1 MNKILREKI
10 GEAVASVLPI
20 TSIVLALSVTV
31 APMPLGTV
39 MMFLAG
45 ALLLVVGAGLFSLG
59 ADIAMMP
66 LGEAMGARLGG
77 SRRWP
82 LVALVS
88 LALGALITLAEPDLQ
103 VLADQVPAI
112 PDAVLIFTVAVG
124 VGAFL
129 VLAMLRTRLGWP
141 LSRLLAFFY
150 PLVFLLAFLAPGD
163 FIAVAFDSG
172 GVTTGPI
179 TVPFLMA
186 LGVGMASLLRRRQSR
201 EDSFGL
207 VALCSIG
214 PILAVLLLS
223 ICYRPSTAD
232 YAGISVP
239 DVFTTQDVARQFAA
253 GLPAYAKEVGLALLP
268 LAAVFAL
275 FQLACRSLH
284 RRQLAQAGVGLVYTF
299 LGLVL
304 FLTGVNVGF
313 MPAGHYLG
321 SELAASSLRWL
332 LLPVGFLVGWFIVT
346 AEPAVHVLTHQVEE
360 VSGGAISR
368 RAMLRSLSMG
378 VAVSVT
384 IAMLRVLTGVSIF
397 WFLIP
402 GYALALGLMRFVP
415 PIFTGIAFDSGGVAS
430 GPMTATFL
438 LPFAMGACESL
449 GSNLLTDAFGV
460 VAMVAMT
467 PLVTIQ
473 LMGFVYSR
481 RANRAAGQTEGDE
494 IVEYDCGEVQYE

>member
-1 MNKILREKI
+1 MNKILKEKI
-10 GEAVASVLPI
+10 REAVASVLPI
-20 TSIVLALSVTV
+20 TGIVLVLSVTV
-31 APMPLGTV
+31 APMPLGTL

-45 ALLLVVGAGLFSLG
+45 ALLLVVGVGFFSLG
-59 ADIAMMP
+59 ADISMMP
-66 LGEAMGARLGG
+66 LGEAMGAGLGG

-82 LVALVS
+82 LAALVS
-88 LALGALITLAEPDLQ
+88 LALGALITVAEPDLQ
-103 VLADQVPAI
+103 VLANQVPAI
-112 PDAVLIFTVAVG
+112 PDEVLIFTVAAG

-129 VLAMLRTRLGWP
+129 VLALLRTRRGWP
-141 LSRLLAFFY
+141 LSRLLAIFY

-186 LGVGMASLLRRRQSR
+186 LGVGMASLLGQRQSR

-214 PILAVLLLS
+214 PILAVLLLG
-223 ICYRPSTAD
+223 ICYDPSTAN
-232 YAGISVP
+232 YAGIAVP
-239 DVFTTQDVARQFAA
+239 DVFTTKDVARQFAA
-253 GLPAYAKEVGLALLP
+253 GLPAYAEEVGLALLP
-268 LAAVFAL
+268 IAAVFAL
-275 FQLACRSLH
+275 FQLISRSLH

-321 SELAASSLRWL
+321 SELAASPLRWL

-360 VSGGAISR
+360 ISGGAISR
-368 RAMLRSLSMG
+368 RAMLRSLSVG
-378 VAVSVT
+378 VAASVT

-449 GSNLLTDAFGV
+449 GGNILTDAFGV

-473 LMGFVYSR
+473 LMGFAYSR
-481 RANRAAGQTEGDE
+481 RSKRLAAQADGDD

>member
-112 PDAVLIFTVAVG
+112 PDAVLIFTVAAG

-163 FIAVAFDSG
+163 FIAVAL
-172 GVTTGPI
+172 TR
-179 TVPFLMA
+179 
-186 LGVGMASLLRRRQSR
+186 VG
-201 EDSFGL
+201 
-207 VALCSIG
+207 
-214 PILAVLLLS
+214 
-223 ICYRPSTAD
+223 
-232 YAGISVP
+232 
-239 DVFTTQDVARQFAA
+239 
-253 GLPAYAKEVGLALLP
+253 
-268 LAAVFAL
+268 
-275 FQLACRSLH
+275 
-284 RRQLAQAGVGLVYTF
+284 
-299 LGLVL
+299 
-304 FLTGVNVGF
+304 
-313 MPAGHYLG
+313 
-321 SELAASSLRWL
+321 
-332 LLPVGFLVGWFIVT
+332 
-346 AEPAVHVLTHQVEE
+346 
-360 VSGGAISR
+360 
-368 RAMLRSLSMG
+368 
-378 VAVSVT
+378 
-384 IAMLRVLTGVSIF
+384 
-397 WFLIP
+397 
-402 GYALALGLMRFVP
+402 
-415 PIFTGIAFDSGGVAS
+415 
-430 GPMTATFL
+430 
-438 LPFAMGACESL
+438 
-449 GSNLLTDAFGV
+449 
-460 VAMVAMT
+460 
-467 PLVTIQ
+467 
-473 LMGFVYSR
+473 
-481 RANRAAGQTEGDE
+481 
-494 IVEYDCGEVQYE
+494 